1 MSLLGAEMFSVERVS
16 DILGGTQ
23 TLKHRVRTLN
33 DLHDLVTAGL
43 PKGSVRA
50 LLTHLS
56 EHYPVEVQP
65 LRDFIAPP
73 ATLKRRRT
81 RLSPAESQRL
91 ERLARIVAMTEQ
103 VWQETTAAAE
113 FLTRRHRVLGGR
125 TPLQMAT
132 TDLGVRQVEE
142 LLASIEF
149 GLPA

>member
-1 MSLLGAEMFSVERVS
+1 MFSVARVS
-16 DILGGTQ
+16 DVLGGSR

-33 DLHDLVTAGL
+33 DLHEIVAEGL
-43 PKGSVRA
+43 PKTSVRA
-50 LLTHLS
+50 LLSHLS
-56 EHYPVEVQP
+56 EHYAVELQP

-73 ATLKRRRT
+73 ATLKRRRI

-91 ERLARIVAMTEQ
+91 ERLARIIAMTEQ
-103 VWQETTAAAE
+103 VWQEPSAAAQ
-113 FLTRRHRVLGGR
+113 FLTRRHRTLGGK

-142 LLASIEF
+142 LLASIEH

>member
-1 MSLLGAEMFSVERVS
+1 MFSVERISLV
-16 DILGGTQ
+16 LGGSR
-23 TLKHRVRTLN
+23 TLKQRVRTLN
-33 DLHDLVTAGL
+33 DLHEIVAEGL
-43 PKGSVRA
+43 PKSSVHA
-50 LLTHLS
+50 LLAHVS
-56 EHYPVEVQP
+56 AHYLVDLQP

-113 FLTRRHRVLGGR
+113 FLTRGHRTLGGK

-142 LLASIEF
+142 LLASIEY
-149 GLPA
+149 GLPV

>member
-1 MSLLGAEMFSVERVS
+1 MFSVERVS
-16 DILGGTQ
+16 DVLGGSRI
-23 TLKHRVRTLN
+23 LKQSVRTLN
-33 DLHDLVTAGL
+33 DLHEIVAEGL
-43 PKGSVRA
+43 PKTSVRA

-56 EHYPVEVQP
+56 EHYVVEVQA
-65 LRDFIAPP
+65 LRNFIAPP

-103 VWQETTAAAE
+103 VWQEPTQAAE
-113 FLTRRHRVLGGR
+113 FLTRKHRGLGGK

>member
-1 MSLLGAEMFSVERVS
+1 M
-16 DILGGTQ
+16 
-23 TLKHRVRTLN
+23 
-33 DLHDLVTAGL
+33 
-43 PKGSVRA
+43 RA

-56 EHYPVEVQP
+56 EHYVVELQP
-65 LRDFIAPP
+65 LRDFIAPS

-91 ERLARIVAMTEQ
+91 ERLARIIAMTED
-103 VWQETTAAAE
+103 VWREPAAAAE
-113 FLTRRHRVLGGR
+113 FLTRRHQALGRR

-142 LLASIEF
+142 LLASIEH

>member
-1 MSLLGAEMFSVERVS
+1 MFDVARVS
-16 DILGGTQ
+16 DVLGGAR

-33 DLHDLVTAGL
+33 DLHEVVAEGL
-43 PKGSVRA
+43 PKTSVRA

-56 EHYPVEVQP
+56 EHYIVEVQP

-73 ATLKRRRT
+73 ATLKRRRA

-103 VWQETTAAAE
+103 VWREPVAAAQ
-113 FLTRRHRVLGGR
+113 FLTRKHRVLGGR

-142 LLASIEF
+142 LLAAIEF
-149 GLPA
+149 GLPM